1 MELSLRINLNIL
13 TFMPLGCDGGPQ
25 VIVGVFK
32 DGFCACECVISEN
45 APQIPSSSSGSVP
58 WAFRKQEW
66 LNVVIVPELAREK
79 KIVCSKG
86 SIYLGGEQ
94 IAVFSLL

>member
-1 MELSLRINLNIL
+1 MIAVVL
-13 TFMPLGCDGGPQ
+13 
-25 VIVGVFK
+25 K

-66 LNVVIVPELAREK
+66 LNVVIVPELAGEK
-79 KIVCSKG
+79 KNSMFQRKYLFGRRTNCSV
-86 SIYLGGEQ
+86 LP
-94 IAVFSLL
+94 SLK